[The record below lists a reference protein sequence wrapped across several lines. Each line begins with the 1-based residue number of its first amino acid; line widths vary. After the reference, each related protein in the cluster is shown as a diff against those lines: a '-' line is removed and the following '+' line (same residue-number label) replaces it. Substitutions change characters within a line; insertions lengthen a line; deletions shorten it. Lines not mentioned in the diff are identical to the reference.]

1 MLLTALTSYSCK
13 VWMCGSP
20 WWFGGWDLALSLL
33 GPWVW
38 SLFWELRSHKP
49 CSQKKKKQI
58 LSFMSV
64 SSNYHLPFQH
74 SSYLLRYV
82 SLITVFRVIFQ
93 PLRLEVLIAQMLN
106 HLCLTAVSVH
116 FLILGDFFLILKSIP
131 LLASNSWGDIYCT
144 CCFHF
149 NLTSCIKWF
158 FCYT

>member
-1 MLLTALTSYSCK
+1 MLFFFFFWSPSNILGFVLALLTLLTALTSYSCK

-131 LLASNSWGDIYCT
+131 P
-144 CCFHF
+144 F
-149 NLTSCIKWF
+149 
-158 FCYT
+158 